1 MQLPSVDDVIKFVD
15 ATKNVA
21 VALLVLFMG
30 FYITLRPDVA
40 PEYAGQWIGASMT
53 VVGVYVG
60 ARTVK
65 GRVQQQ

>member
-1 MQLPSVDDVIKFVD
+1 MPSVDETIKFVD

-21 VALLVLFMG
+21 VAILVLFMG
-30 FYITLRPDVA
+30 FYITLRPDIA

-53 VVGVYVG
+53 VIGVYVG

-65 GRVQQQ
+65 GRIQP